1 MSIITCTNRPP
12 ERVHHGHTKRST
24 STFGSDS
31 FKSPFTFCVTSLIP
45 HLGCISVDVGSVW
58 RQWHVIMIIKPI
70 KVSHEAVIKS
80 VDLCLSGTEP
90 SYFIM
95 TVESSV
101 PSAGVKKMCIVG
113 SGRQVL
119 QIIRLA
125 RKKKK
130 DLNRSWHDEDYGRK
144 TVLRV

>member
-1 MSIITCTNRPP
+1 M
-12 ERVHHGHTKRST
+12 HHGHTKGST

-58 RQWHVIMIIKPI
+58 RQWQVIMIIKPI
-70 KVSHEAVIKS
+70 KVSHEAVLKS
-80 VDLCLSGTEP
+80 VDLCLSATEP

-101 PSAGVKKMCIVG
+101 PSAGVKEYVHCGVWQTG
-113 SGRQVL
+113 SPNNK
-119 QIIRLA
+119 ISK
-125 RKKKK
+125 KKKK

>member
-1 MSIITCTNRPP
+1 MWIITCTNRPP
-12 ERVHHGHTKRST
+12 ERVHHGHTKGST

-58 RQWHVIMIIKPI
+58 RQWQVIMIIKPI
-70 KVSHEAVIKS
+70 KVSHEAVLKS
-80 VDLCLSGTEP
+80 VDLCLSATEP

-101 PSAGVKKMCIVG
+101 PSAGEKNVCIVG

-119 QIIRLA
+119 QIIRLE

-130 DLNRSWHDEDYGRK
+130 DLNRSWHDKDYGRK

>member
-1 MSIITCTNRPP
+1 
-12 ERVHHGHTKRST
+12 
-24 STFGSDS
+24 
-31 FKSPFTFCVTSLIP
+31 
-45 HLGCISVDVGSVW
+45 
-58 RQWHVIMIIKPI
+58 MIIKPI

-130 DLNRSWHDEDYGRK
+130 DLNRSWHDEHYGRK

>member
-1 MSIITCTNRPP
+1 
-12 ERVHHGHTKRST
+12 
-24 STFGSDS
+24 
-31 FKSPFTFCVTSLIP
+31 
-45 HLGCISVDVGSVW
+45 
-58 RQWHVIMIIKPI
+58 MIIKPI
-70 KVSHEAVIKS
+70 KVSHEAVLKS
-80 VDLCLSGTEP
+80 VDLCLSATEP

-101 PSAGVKKMCIVG
+101 PSAGEKNVCIVG

-119 QIIRLA
+119 QIIRLE

-130 DLNRSWHDEDYGRK
+130 DLNRSWHDKDYGRK